1 MDVLF
6 RLKIL
11 AVFASIFWVSIY
23 LISRKYD
30 LESRGISLGI
40 GSIMWRTERGLGY
53 LDSLANRFK
62 KFFRGFGVFSAIF
75 GIGIMIVFFFLL
87 FQGTAQGMMA
97 FFSEDVALQ
106 IPQGAKTRPIILPGI
121 NIPFIVGII
130 SLSVVLLVHEPAHGV
145 ILRRLKLKAK
155 STGLAIFL
163 FVIPGAFVEQDDEE
177 FEDAAPEKRMQVAGA
192 GPMAN
197 IIAAIISLVLVI
209 ALVQPLPVVYT
220 GAVAEGSAA
229 HEAGIRVGSQVN
241 SFDNYEIDGVESLEM
256 ALSEVEPGDNLLM
269 GTEDNDF
276 LFEIPRE
283 GVYINR
289 VIEGSA
295 ADNAGISPNSR
306 VDRLDGVDIDNLHE
320 LSMVL
325 DDTSAGDN
333 VLLETPDNQYSVIL
347 GQHPNENSGYLG
359 VHLRFFD
366 NVENFLNFE
375 GYMGVSFLHSTSF
388 PERNFLRPDLMFLAS
403 YGEIIGRSRIDNR
416 VYDSI
421 IPWPLIK
428 LLKWIFSL
436 SFLVALFNLLPLKP
450 LDGGHIFEGLV
461 EKISNSKKWASRFTK
476 AISLVVLILIFFNFV
491 ILYA

>member
-6 RLKIL
+6 RLKVL
-11 AVFASIFWVSIY
+11 AVFATIFWVTIY
-23 LISRKYD
+23 LISLKYD
-30 LESRGISLGI
+30 LESKGISLGI
-40 GSIMWRTERGLGY
+40 GSIMWRTEKGLGY
-53 LDSLANRFK
+53 LDSLANKFKRFFK
-62 KFFRGFGVFSAIF
+62 GFGVFSAIF

-121 NIPFIVGII
+121 NIPFIVGIL
-130 SLSVVLLVHEPAHGV
+130 SLGVVLLVHEPAHGV

-177 FEDAAPEKRMQVAGA
+177 FEDADPEKKMQVAGA

-220 GAVAEGSAA
+220 GAVADGAVA
-229 HEAGIRVGSQVN
+229 QKAGVQVGSRVN
-241 SFDNYEIDGVESLEM
+241 SFDNQVIDGVDSLEM
-256 ALSEVEPGDNLLM
+256 ALDEVESGENIVI
-269 GTEDNDF
+269 GTEENNF
-276 LFEIPRE
+276 LFEIPSE

-289 VIEGSA
+289 VMENTA
-295 ADNAGISPNSR
+295 ADNAGIPPNSR
-306 VDRLDGVDIDNLHE
+306 VVRLDGVDIDNLQE
-320 LSMVL
+320 LTVFL
-325 DDTSAGDN
+325 DNTSDGDN

-366 NVENFLNFE
+366 NVENFSNLE
-375 GYMGVSFLHSTSF
+375 GYLGVSFLHSTSF

-403 YGEIIGRSRIDNR
+403 YGEIIGRSRIDSR

-421 IPWPLIK
+421 IPWPFIR

-450 LDGGHIFEGLV
+450 LDGGHIFEGLI
-461 EKISNSKKWASRFTK
+461 EKISSSEKWASMSAK
-476 AISLVVLILIFFNFV
+476 VMSSIVLVLIFFNFV